1 MGQLTL
7 GILTFNDGEYLQE
20 LLNSV
25 ENQDDKNFKLL
36 IVNNGS
42 TDLSQSIIDNFN
54 KLKHEYVIQ
63 VLNNTKNYGSF
74 LGTKQLIL
82 NTTTSHL
89 SIIHGDDLLKYNYV
103 EVANSC
109 MNLNPEICAFNFD
122 LEEIEGCE
130 NISTGNIVRSNWT
143 NFQII
148 NRLLVSGLNPGVMPG
163 AVVNINKLE
172 NNYLNEEFKDYQL
185 NGTEDI
191 FLWQQI
197 IRSSQKIIRV
207 PVATYFY
214 RRHNGQI
221 SKNFNIYGLS
231 LGYARKVNFLT
242 ARTWFEKLLCVSEI
256 KYEFS
261 TVNFNLSYLEGISN
275 LAKYKIFSIFRIYN
289 IIIRRAAVLVNYI
302 TL

>member
-25 ENQDDKNFKLL
+25 ENQGDKNFNLL
-36 IVNNGS
+36 IINNGS
-42 TDLSQSIIDNFN
+42 TDLSQSVIDDFN
-54 KLKHEYVIQ
+54 KLKHDYVIK

-103 EVANSC
+103 GVANSY
-109 MNLNPEICAFNFD
+109 MNSNPEICAFNFD
-122 LEEIEGCE
+122 LEEIEGRE
-130 NISTGNIVRSNWT
+130 NIPTGDIIRSNWT

-163 AVVNINKLE
+163 AVVNVSKLGSH
-172 NNYLNEEFKDYQL
+172 YLNEEFNNYQL

-221 SKNFNIYGLS
+221 SKNFNTYGLS
-231 LGYARKVNFLT
+231 LGYARKINFLT
-242 ARTWFEKLLCVSEI
+242 ARTRLEKLLCVSEI
-256 KYEFS
+256 EYEFS
-261 TVNFNLSYLEGISN
+261 TVNFNLSYLEGVSS
-275 LAKYKIFSIFRIYN
+275 LAKYKIFSIFRICN
-289 IIIRRAAVLVNYI
+289 IIIRRVAILVNNV